1 MSASLTPHQT
11 MLLWTLLAEGGEAW
25 QQDIRPPVDAK
36 VRAALQQARLVE
48 TRMQKNARNKRAL
61 LVSVTDAGWAYANE
75 HLGAPLPDKVQGAAP
90 VLQKWLARLQGFMHQ
105 RGVTLADIFAPP
117 APAASGPMVSTTSA
131 SGPAAPVP
139 AALVPAA
146 PGPEAPRTASSGQ
159 SGSTLQARIRSAYLR
174 ASGGALSQRVHLH
187 ALRGMLNDVDRKT
200 LDDTLVE
207 MMRHNELML
216 YGLDY
221 RADIT
226 ADDRRAAVTV
236 GGDSKHILTM
246 DR

>member
-1 MSASLTPHQT
+1 MSASLTPQQT

-25 QQDIRPPVDAK
+25 QQDIKPPVDAK

-48 TRMQKNARNKRAL
+48 TGMQKNARNKRAL
-61 LVSVTDAGWAYANE
+61 VISVTDAGWAFANE
-75 HLGAPLPDKVQGAAP
+75 HLSAPLPDKVQGAAP
-90 VLQKWLARLQGFMHQ
+90 VLQKWLTRLHGFMRQ

-117 APAASGPMVSTTSA
+117 ASDAPGLAASGPVA
-131 SGPAAPVP
+131 SGPAASSP
-139 AALVPAA
+139 AASSQ
-146 PGPEAPRTASSGQ
+146 PGYREATSP
-159 SGSTLQARIRSAYLR
+159 TLQARIRSAYLR
-174 ASGGALSQRVHLH
+174 ASGGALSQRVHLY

-226 ADDRRAAVTV
+226 ADDQLAAVTV
-236 GGDSKHILTM
+236 GGDSKHVLTM

>member
-1 MSASLTPHQT
+1 MSASLTPQQT

-25 QQDIRPPVDAK
+25 QQDIKPPVDAK

-48 TRMQKNARNKRAL
+48 TGMQKNARNKRAL
-61 LVSVTDAGWAYANE
+61 VISVTDAGWAFANE
-75 HLGAPLPDKVQGAAP
+75 HLSAPLPDKVQGAAP
-90 VLQKWLARLQGFMHQ
+90 VLQKWLTRLHGFMRQ

-117 APAASGPMVSTTSA
+117 ASDAPGLAASGPVASGPVA
-131 SGPAAPVP
+131 SGPAASSP
-139 AALVPAA
+139 AASSQ
-146 PGPEAPRTASSGQ
+146 PGYREATSP
-159 SGSTLQARIRSAYLR
+159 TLQARIRSAYLR
-174 ASGGALSQRVHLH
+174 ASGGALSQRVHLY
-187 ALRGMLNDVDRKT
+187 ALRGMLNDVDHKT

-226 ADDRRAAVTV
+226 ADDQLAAVTV
-236 GGDSKHILTM
+236 GGDSKHVLTM

>member
-1 MSASLTPHQT
+1 MSASLTPQQT

-25 QQDIRPPVDAK
+25 QQDIQPPVDAK

-48 TRMQKNARNKRAL
+48 TGMQKNARNKRAL
-61 LVSVTDAGWAYANE
+61 VISVTDAGWAFANE
-75 HLGAPLPDKVQGAAP
+75 HLSAPLPDKVQGAAP
-90 VLQKWLARLQGFMHQ
+90 VLQKWLTRLHGFMRQ

-117 APAASGPMVSTTSA
+117 ASDAPGLAASGPVASGPVA
-131 SGPAAPVP
+131 SGPAASSP
-139 AALVPAA
+139 AASSQ
-146 PGPEAPRTASSGQ
+146 PGYREATSP
-159 SGSTLQARIRSAYLR
+159 TLQARIRSAYLR
-174 ASGGALSQRVHLH
+174 ASGGALSQRVHLY

-226 ADDRRAAVTV
+226 ADDQLAAVTV
-236 GGDSKHILTM
+236 GGDSKHVLTM

>member
-1 MSASLTPHQT
+1 MSASLTPQQT

-25 QQDIRPPVDAK
+25 QQDIKPPVDAK

-48 TRMQKNARNKRAL
+48 TGMQKNARNKRAL
-61 LVSVTDAGWAYANE
+61 VISVTDAGWAFANE
-75 HLGAPLPDKVQGAAP
+75 HLSAPLPDKVQGAAP
-90 VLQKWLARLQGFMHQ
+90 VLQKWLTRLHGFMRQ

-117 APAASGPMVSTTSA
+117 ASDAPGLAASGPVASGPVA
-131 SGPAAPVP
+131 SGPAASSP
-139 AALVPAA
+139 AASSQ
-146 PGPEAPRTASSGQ
+146 PGYREATSP
-159 SGSTLQARIRSAYLR
+159 TLQARIRSAYLR
-174 ASGGALSQRVHLH
+174 ASGGALSQRVHLY

-226 ADDRRAAVTV
+226 ADDQLAAVTV
-236 GGDSKHILTM
+236 GGDSKHVLTM

>member
-1 MSASLTPHQT
+1 MSASLTPQQT

-25 QQDIRPPVDAK
+25 QQDIKPPVDAK

-48 TRMQKNARNKRAL
+48 TGMQKNARNKRAL
-61 LVSVTDAGWAYANE
+61 VISVTDAGWAFANE
-75 HLGAPLPDKVQGAAP
+75 HLSAPLPDKVQGAAP
-90 VLQKWLARLQGFMHQ
+90 VLQKWLTRLQGFMRQ

-117 APAASGPMVSTTSA
+117 ASDAPGLAASGPVASGPVA
-131 SGPAAPVP
+131 SGPAASSP
-139 AALVPAA
+139 AASSQ
-146 PGPEAPRTASSGQ
+146 PGYREATSP
-159 SGSTLQARIRSAYLR
+159 TLQARIRSAYLR
-174 ASGGALSQRVHLH
+174 ASGGALSQRVHLY

-226 ADDRRAAVTV
+226 ADDQLAAVTV
-236 GGDSKHILTM
+236 GGDSKHVLTM